1 MSEKLNIAVVCGT
14 NNTNRL
20 FTSHALDKLRALG
33 NLVVNDEA
41 AEPTPER
48 LVKLGSDADVIVTS
62 WGTPQLSKEIMEK
75 LPKLKYVAHAAGSV
89 KPVVSDAMFDQGVRV
104 TSSAKVL
111 GIGVAETALGYTLA
125 CVKNLF
131 NVSRSIAAGGWTPES
146 PLKEYDDIREMFEIK
161 IGVISAGNVG
171 GHFMK
176 LLSMFDVEILL
187 YEPFITA
194 EQAMERYGAKLCTL
208 EEVLTQSDVV
218 SIHAPS
224 IPATNHMFNAET
236 LKLMKKDASLI
247 NTARGSIVD
256 EQALYEHMKAG
267 NLKYACL
274 DVFDP
279 YEPPLADNPL
289 RTLPNCIMSPH
300 LAGLTH
306 NGLLRIGAHCAAEIE
321 RFAAGLPLTTEVSQ
335 SQLSTSA

>member
-1 MSEKLNIAVVCGT
+1 MDALNIAVVCGT
-14 NNTNRL
+14 GNTRRL
-20 FTSHALDKLRALG
+20 FTPHALDRLRALG
-33 NLVVNDEA
+33 KLTVNDEA
-41 AEPTPER
+41 EEPTPER
-48 LVKLGSDADVIVTS
+48 LTELAADADIIVTS
-62 WGTPQLSKEIMEK
+62 WGTPQLTAEVMAR
-75 LPKLKYVAHAAGSV
+75 LPRLRYVAHAAGSV
-89 KPVVSDAMFDQGVRV
+89 KPIVSDAMFAQGVRV

-111 GIGVAETALGYTLA
+111 GMGVAETALGYTLA

-131 NVSRSIAAGGWTPES
+131 NVSRGIAAGGWTAER

-161 IGVISAGNVG
+161 IGVVSAGNAG

-176 LLSMFDVEILL
+176 LLSMFDVDVLL
-187 YEPFITA
+187 YEPFITD
-194 EQAMERYGAKLCTL
+194 EQAKERFGATRVSFETL
-208 EEVLTQSDVV
+208 LEQSDVV

-224 IPATNHMFNAET
+224 IPETYHMFNAES

-256 EQALYEHMKAG
+256 EQALYDHMKAG

-279 YEPPLADNPL
+279 HEPPLPDNPL

-306 NGLLRIGAHCAAEIE
+306 NGLLRIGAHCASEIE
-321 RFAAGLPLTTEVSQ
+321 RFAAGEPLTTEITQ
-335 SQLSTSA
+335 AQLKTSA